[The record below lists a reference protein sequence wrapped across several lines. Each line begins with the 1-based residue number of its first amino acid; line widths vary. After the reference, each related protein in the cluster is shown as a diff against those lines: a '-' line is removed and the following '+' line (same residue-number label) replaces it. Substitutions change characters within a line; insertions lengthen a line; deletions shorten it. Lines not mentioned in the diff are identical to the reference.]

1 MKKIQKNIGVFLLSI
16 ILIGAIFYYLKF
28 LETDYD
34 SLMKRAYKRKEE
46 FITLSVFDG
55 VYEVPIPDPE
65 KNLNELG
72 VDSDNNGI
80 RDDID
85 IWINR
90 MSNTYN
96 ERMAMRQ
103 FAKVQFGLMK
113 ECIEMKNTNQVSVND
128 ALKKSQLCLEMISYY
143 ERNGKSYGM
152 PMLNLLIPNTDF
164 RKSCYEFQNISGFNK
179 VVSLDLLK
187 SNCQFEVQNPQGIVE
202 VSEIY
207 KNSIH

>member
-1 MKKIQKNIGVFLLSI
+1 MKKIKKNIGVVLLSI

-28 LETDYD
+28 QETDYN
-34 SLMKRAYKRKEE
+34 SLIKQAYKRKEE
-46 FITLSVFDG
+46 FISLSVFDG
-55 VYEVPIPDPE
+55 VYEVQIPDSE
-65 KNLNELG
+65 KNLNGLG
-72 VDSDNNGI
+72 VDSDSNGI

-90 MSNTYN
+90 MSNSFN

-103 FAKVQFGLMK
+103 YAKVQLGLMRDCLEK
-113 ECIEMKNTNQVSVND
+113 KNTDLKSSND
-128 ALKKSQLCLEMISYY
+128 DLKKSQLCLEMISYY

-152 PMLNLLIPNTDF
+152 QMLNLLLPNTDF
-164 RKSCYEFQNISGFNK
+164 RKSCYQFQNMNGFNK
-179 VVSLDLLK
+179 VVTEDLLK

-207 KNSIH
+207 KNSIN

>member
-28 LETDYD
+28 LEKDYD

-55 VYEVPIPDPE
+55 FHEVSIPDAE
-65 KNLNELG
+65 KNSIGLG
-72 VDSDNNGI
+72 VDSDSNGI

-90 MSNTYN
+90 MSNNFN

-103 FAKVQFGLMK
+103 YAKVQFGLMRDCL
-113 ECIEMKNTNQVSVND
+113 ENKNSNQVSAND
-128 ALKKSQLCLEMISYY
+128 ALKKSQICLEMISYY
-143 ERNGKSYGM
+143 ERNGKSFGV
-152 PMLNLLIPNTDF
+152 PMLNLLLPNTDF
-164 RKSCYEFQNISGFNK
+164 RKSCYQFKNISGFNK
-179 VVSLDLLK
+179 VVTVDLLK
-187 SNCQFEVQNPQGIVE
+187 SNCQFEVQNSQGIVE